1 MKGGSVEFKFN
12 GDTKD
17 IESKAKGLSGKL
29 KSFASTGASAL
40 AGLGVVAGTA
50 IVGVTAKAV
59 KAQGELEQQ
68 IGGTEAVFGKLADT
82 VQSDAAKAF
91 DKMGVSAN
99 DYMQYMNKMG
109 SLMKGSGLDTQKA
122 MNLSSQAMQRAADV
136 ASIMGIS
143 VDDAMTAI
151 SGAAKGNFT
160 MMDNLGVAMNA
171 TSLEAFALQKG
182 LKKSYNQMSQGEKV
196 ELAMQMFLEKSAY
209 ATGNYAKENKTFAGS
224 LTTLKASFEN
234 LLSGTGSVDQVLNSI
249 QNFGLILAQK
259 LITILPQVV
268 QGLIGL
274 LKGLIPILNSM
285 LPDLINQLLP
295 ILITGITDLTIG
307 IINVLP
313 DLITMIADIL
323 PALIPQIVDA
333 VMTIIPALVKQTP
346 AFLKAGWQL
355 IKALIKGMWDLRFRL
370 WEGIVNMASNGIAKL
385 KEWFSWEKVG
395 NIGKML
401 VKGLWNGIK
410 DTTSWI
416 LSKIKGF
423 GKSVL
428 KGIKKIFGI
437 ASPSKEFEIIG
448 KYNVMGLEE
457 GMKKESLKLQ
467 DSFDSMFSLSPSLY
481 GTANTNLSPQ
491 VNVINNINMKQDNL
505 GQMVKDIKTFSG
517 GAKNDYS
524 YGMGA

>member
-1 MKGGSVEFKFN
+1 MKGGNVEFKFT

-17 IESKAKGLSGKL
+17 VESKAKGLSSKL
-29 KSFASTGASAL
+29 KSIASTGASAL
-40 AGLGVVAGTA
+40 AGLSAIAGTM
-50 IVGVTAKAV
+50 IIGITTKAV
-59 KAQGELEQQ
+59 KSQGELEQQ
-68 IGGTEAVFGKLADT
+68 IGGTEAVFGKLANT

-99 DYMQYMNKMG
+99 SYMQYINKMG
-109 SLMKGSGLDTQKA
+109 SLMKGSGIETQKA
-122 MNLSSQAMQRAADV
+122 MDLSSQAMQRAADV

-171 TSLEAFALQKG
+171 TSLSAYALEKG
-182 LKKSYNQMSQGEKV
+182 LKKTYNTMSQAEKV
-196 ELAMQMFLEKSAY
+196 ELAMQMFMEKSAY
-209 ATGNYAKENKTFAGS
+209 AAGNYAKENETFAGS
-224 LTTLKASFEN
+224 LNTLKAAFEN
-234 LLSGTGSVDQVLNSI
+234 LLSGTGSVDQVLKSI
-249 QNFGLILAQK
+249 QNFGMILAKK

-274 LKGLIPILNSM
+274 LQGLIPILNSM

-313 DLITMIADIL
+313 DLITMIADIIPPL
-323 PALIPQIVDA
+323 MPQIVDA
-333 VMTIIPALVKQTP
+333 VMQIIPALVKQLP
-346 AFLKAGWQL
+346 AFIKAGWQL
-355 IKALIKGMWDLRFRL
+355 VKGLIKGMWELRFAL
-370 WEGIVNMASNGIAKL
+370 WQGIVNLASTGIAKL

-395 NIGKML
+395 NIGKNL

-410 DTTSWI
+410 NTTKWI
-416 LSKIKGF
+416 LDKIKGF
-423 GKSVL
+423 GKAVL

-437 ASPSKEFEIIG
+437 SSPSKEFEIIG

-457 GMKKESLKLQ
+457 GMKKEQLKLQ
-467 DSFDSMFSLSPSLY
+467 DSFDSMFSLSPNLY
-481 GTANTNLSPQ
+481 GSSSLNLSPQ
-491 VNVINNINMKQDNL
+491 VNVVNNINMKQDNL